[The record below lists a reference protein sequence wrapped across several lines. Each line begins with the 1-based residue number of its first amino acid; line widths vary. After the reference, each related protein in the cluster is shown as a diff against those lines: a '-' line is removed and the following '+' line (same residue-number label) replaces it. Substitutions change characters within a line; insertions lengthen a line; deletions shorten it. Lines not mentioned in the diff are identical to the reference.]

1 MWRATSS
8 TSKCGKCGDIQH
20 LIFILWGR
28 SMRPVPAWVW
38 QLDQCQHSIRPVAT
52 EEGRIEAGLQGFWG
66 GLIETVKLILQNLNS
81 NLDSFAEFI
90 ALTKNQKQVL
100 VSVRQRQGW
109 EGWMGWSGSSVE
121 FQSIFQMSRSPHRW
135 SCCWG
140 KAGSWPPIG
149 RGRGLKAA
157 ARPLIGR
164 WSHRSTGAQS
174 WAYISSV
181 SVASLE
187 SCKHC
192 TYTQHRLQIVQI
204 LHKHCCE
211 HSPELAS
218 VFSSIHIKWTL

>member
-1 MWRATSS
+1 M
-8 TSKCGKCGDIQH
+8 
-20 LIFILWGR
+20 
-28 SMRPVPAWVW
+28 
-38 QLDQCQHSIRPVAT
+38 
-52 EEGRIEAGLQGFWG
+52 
-66 GLIETVKLILQNLNS
+66 
-81 NLDSFAEFI
+81 
-90 ALTKNQKQVL
+90 L

-181 SVASLE
+181 SVASLQ

-211 HSPELAS
+211 HSPALAS
-218 VFSSIHIKWTL
+218 VFSSIHIQWTLWHSMNNLQTINVFRLLKYFYSTGKIVFMLIINNIARCNCNFISTSTMSYVPYYFR